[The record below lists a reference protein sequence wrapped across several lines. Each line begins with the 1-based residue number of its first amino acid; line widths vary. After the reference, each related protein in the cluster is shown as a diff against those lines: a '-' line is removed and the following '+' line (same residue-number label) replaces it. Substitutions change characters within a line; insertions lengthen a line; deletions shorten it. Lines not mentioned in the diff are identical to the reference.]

1 MKSKSILMFTILHF
15 LSYVIWI
22 LLWRGSPFIQ
32 TLVGNFFNISASLI
46 SSCCLYSSF
55 KDIRRRGSAR
65 TRESTFLFLLFLGSF
80 SYFTAEAIW
89 FFYENVCQVKVP
101 FPGYPDLFYN
111 LQTLF
116 YFAAFIWILLKER
129 NKFGILRFLFD
140 ASIIMTICVVLTYNF
155 FLSPILKAGELD
167 EWALFVSMSYPIGDL
182 ILLFGA
188 ITLWFL
194 RDSGILSKCLAF
206 LTTGLSIQVIADSLY
221 SWQQINE
228 TYISGNIIETL
239 YSPVLL
245 LIGFSGYYFK
255 IEYQEA
261 NPEPKKKQDQRRS
274 IYFSIIVPNLLVLGL
289 FVFLIYSHSYTFDY
303 MIFALFAVF
312 LLVAR
317 QVAVLLEN
325 NRLLHRYMKKTQEL
339 NISDQRYRSL
349 FEFNFSAVFSIDL
362 NGSFTSV
369 NQTALKLLGYTEE
382 ELMQSS
388 IFSIS
393 TTENEEEI
401 AFHFNRGINGEVY
414 KFEMVIQRKEK
425 DQRTVLFTTT
435 PIKVEEQLV
444 GLYILADD
452 ITENKRNE
460 EKITHMAF
468 HDLLTGLPNR
478 RMFELEI
485 EKALNEYKE
494 NGCIFGIMF
503 IDLDRFKVINDTL
516 GHKLGDEIIIAVS
529 KRLREVLRPADMVSR
544 QGGDEFT
551 YVIRA
556 ITEIE
561 EIKKIAEDV
570 LYALSKPY
578 RVESI
583 EMNITPSIGVAV
595 YPDGGRT
602 VEDLMKNADTAM
614 YQAKEN
620 GKNTYYI
627 FEKEKSQIP
636 SRRLI
641 LENDLYKAI
650 ERNELVVYYQP
661 QIDYPSR
668 QIIGV
673 EALIRWNHSKLG
685 LVPPSEFIPIAE
697 ESGLILP
704 IGEWILWEACTQVKK
719 WNNLGFPIKVGVN
732 LSPRQFKKK
741 DAITCIK
748 RLLDKTG
755 LDPANLDLEI
765 TEGIAMNS
773 VDIIIPLLKNL
784 REMGIKI
791 SVDDFGTGYSSLAY
805 LSNFPIDTLKI
816 AREFIDKVG
825 KDPGNEAVIASIISL
840 ASHLNLSV
848 IAEGVETMEQ
858 AQFLSSLDCRSMQ
871 GYLFGKPVPGEVM
884 EKLLLEKSKAG

>member
-1 MKSKSILMFTILHF
+1 MFI
-15 LSYVIWI
+15 
-22 LLWRGSPFIQ
+22 
-32 TLVGNFFNISASLI
+32 
-46 SSCCLYSSF
+46 
-55 KDIRRRGSAR
+55 
-65 TRESTFLFLLFLGSF
+65 
-80 SYFTAEAIW
+80 
-89 FFYENVCQVKVP
+89 
-101 FPGYPDLFYN
+101 
-111 LQTLF
+111 
-116 YFAAFIWILLKER
+116 
-129 NKFGILRFLFD
+129 
-140 ASIIMTICVVLTYNF
+140 
-155 FLSPILKAGELD
+155 
-167 EWALFVSMSYPIGDL
+167 
-182 ILLFGA
+182 
-188 ITLWFL
+188 
-194 RDSGILSKCLAF
+194 
-206 LTTGLSIQVIADSLY
+206 
-221 SWQQINE
+221 
-228 TYISGNIIETL
+228 
-239 YSPVLL
+239 
-245 LIGFSGYYFK
+245 
-255 IEYQEA
+255 
-261 NPEPKKKQDQRRS
+261 
-274 IYFSIIVPNLLVLGL
+274 
-289 FVFLIYSHSYTFDY
+289 FLICSHLYTSAY
-303 MIFALFAVF
+303 MIFAIFAIF
-312 LLVAR
+312 LVVTR

-325 NRLLHRYMKKTQEL
+325 NRLLHRYKKRTQEL

-349 FEFNFSAVFSIDL
+349 FEFNFNAVFSINL
-362 NGSFTSV
+362 NGSFTSS
-369 NQTALKLLGYTEE
+369 NQAALKLLGYTEE

-414 KFEMVIQRKEK
+414 KFEMVINRKEK

-435 PIKVEEQLV
+435 PIKVEDQLV
-444 GLYILADD
+444 GLYILGDD

-494 NGCIFGIMF
+494 NGGIFGIMF

-551 YVIRA
+551 YIIRA
-556 ITEIE
+556 NTEIE
-561 EIKKIAEDV
+561 EIKKITEDV

-578 RVESI
+578 RVESV

-595 YPDGGRT
+595 YPYGGRT

-620 GKNTYYI
+620 GKNSYYI
-627 FEKEKSQIP
+627 FEKEENEIP
-636 SRRLI
+636 SKKLV

-661 QIDYPSR
+661 QIDYHSR
-668 QIIGV
+668 KIIGV
-673 EALIRWNHSKLG
+673 EALIRWNHPKLG

-719 WNNLGFPIKVGVN
+719 WNDQGFSIKVGVN

-741 DAITCIK
+741 DAISCIE
-748 RLLDKTG
+748 RLLGKTG

-773 VDIIIPLLKNL
+773 VDIIIPLLKKL

-825 KDPGNEAVIASIISL
+825 KDPGNEAVIASIMSL
-840 ASHLNLSV
+840 ADNLNLSV
-848 IAEGVETMEQ
+848 IAEGVETVDQ
-858 AQFLSSLDCRSMQ
+858 AQFLSSLDCRNMQ

-884 EKLLLEKSKAG
+884 EELLLEEAKAG

>member
-1 MKSKSILMFTILHF
+1 
-15 LSYVIWI
+15 
-22 LLWRGSPFIQ
+22 
-32 TLVGNFFNISASLI
+32 
-46 SSCCLYSSF
+46 
-55 KDIRRRGSAR
+55 
-65 TRESTFLFLLFLGSF
+65 
-80 SYFTAEAIW
+80 
-89 FFYENVCQVKVP
+89 
-101 FPGYPDLFYN
+101 
-111 LQTLF
+111 
-116 YFAAFIWILLKER
+116 
-129 NKFGILRFLFD
+129 
-140 ASIIMTICVVLTYNF
+140 
-155 FLSPILKAGELD
+155 
-167 EWALFVSMSYPIGDL
+167 MSYPIGDL